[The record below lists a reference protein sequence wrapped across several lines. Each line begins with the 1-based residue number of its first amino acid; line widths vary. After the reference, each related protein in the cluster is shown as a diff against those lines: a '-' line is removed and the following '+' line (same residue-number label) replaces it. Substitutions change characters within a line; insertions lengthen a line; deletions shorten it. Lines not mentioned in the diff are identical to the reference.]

1 MGIVIQEVEEIIV
14 EEGDTSITIQT
25 VPDAAIEGDLTISH
39 SMLTDLSAD
48 DHTQYWL
55 RTDTLYS
62 NSDIKTSYEAN
73 SNTNVFTDADRVKL
87 DGISAGASATPSANT
102 IKSLYLSNSDTN
114 NYDDDAQTAV
124 YGLTNT
130 ITVTAD
136 GAVDVTNLA
145 VFIDATSNDITLTL
159 PTAAGITGISINLK
173 RVDVTVN
180 TVLIETTSTETI
192 DSSTGAILAT
202 NQNLL
207 LVSDGTNWR
216 IL

>member
-102 IKSLYLSNSDTN
+102 IKSLYLSNLDTN

-159 PTAAGITGISINLK
+159 PTAAGITGTSINLK

>member
-25 VPDAAIEGDLTISH
+25 VPDAAIEGDLIISH

-102 IKSLYLSNSDTN
+102 IKSLYLSNLDTN

>member
-1 MGIVIQEVEEIIV
+1 MGIVIQEVEEVIV

-39 SMLTDLSAD
+39 SILTNLSAD
-48 DHTQYWL
+48 DHPQYWL

-73 SNTNVFTDADRVKL
+73 SDTNAFTDAYKTKL
-87 DGISAGASATPSANT
+87 DGIAAGASATPSANI
-102 IKSLYLSNSDTN
+102 IKSLYLSNTDTN

-124 YGLTNT
+124 SGLTNT

-136 GAVDVTNLA
+136 GAVDVSNLA

-159 PTAAGITGISINLK
+159 PTAAGITGTSINLK

>member
-25 VPDAAIEGDLTISH
+25 VPDASIEGDLTISH
-39 SMLTDLSAD
+39 YMLTGLSAD

-102 IKSLYLSNSDTN
+102 IKSLYLSNLDTN

>member
-1 MGIVIQEVEEIIV
+1 MGIVIQEVEEVIV

-39 SMLTDLSAD
+39 SILTNLSAD
-48 DHTQYWL
+48 DHPQYWL

-102 IKSLYLSNSDTN
+102 IKSLYLSNLDTN

>member
-1 MGIVIQEVEEIIV
+1 
-14 EEGDTSITIQT
+14 
-25 VPDAAIEGDLTISH
+25 
-39 SMLTDLSAD
+39 LSAD
-48 DHTQYWL
+48 DHPQYWL

-73 SNTNVFTDADRVKL
+73 SDTNAFTDAYKTKL
-87 DGISAGASATPSANT
+87 DGIAAGASATPSANI
-102 IKSLYLSNSDTN
+102 IKSLYLSNTDTN
-114 NYDDDAQTAV
+114 NYDDAAQAV
-124 YGLTNT
+124 ISGLTNT
-130 ITVTAD
+130 VTVTAD
-136 GAVDVTNLA
+136 GAVDVTNMV
-145 VFIDATSNDITLTL
+145 VFINATSNDITLTL
-159 PTAAGITGISINLK
+159 PTAAGIAGTTINLK
-173 RVDVTVN
+173 RVDVTAN

>member
-14 EEGDTSITIQT
+14 EEGDTSITVQT
-25 VPDAAIEGDLTISH
+25 VPDAAIEGDLIISH

-102 IKSLYLSNSDTN
+102 IKSLYLSNLDTN

>member
-102 IKSLYLSNSDTN
+102 IKSLYLSNLDTN

-124 YGLTNT
+124 SGLTNT

>member
-1 MGIVIQEVEEIIV
+1 MGIVIQEVEEVIV

-102 IKSLYLSNSDTN
+102 IKSLYLSNLDTN

>member
-102 IKSLYLSNSDTN
+102 IKSLYLSNLDTN

-124 YGLTNT
+124 SGLTNT

-136 GAVDVTNLA
+136 GAVDVSNLA

>member
-25 VPDAAIEGDLTISH
+25 VPDASIEGDLTISH
-39 SMLTDLSAD
+39 SMLTGLSAD

-102 IKSLYLSNSDTN
+102 IKSLYLSNLDTN

>member
-25 VPDAAIEGDLTISH
+25 VPDAAIEGDLIIPH
-39 SMLTDLSAD
+39 SRLTDLSAD

-102 IKSLYLSNSDTN
+102 IKSLYLSNLDTN

>member
-14 EEGDTSITIQT
+14 EEGDTSITVQT
-25 VPDAAIEGDLTISH
+25 VPDAAIEGDLIISH

-102 IKSLYLSNSDTN
+102 IKSLYLSNLDTN

-124 YGLTNT
+124 YGLKYNY
-130 ITVTAD
+130 
-136 GAVDVTNLA
+136 
-145 VFIDATSNDITLTL
+145 SNC
-159 PTAAGITGISINLK
+159 
-173 RVDVTVN
+173 
-180 TVLIETTSTETI
+180 
-192 DSSTGAILAT
+192 
-202 NQNLL
+202 
-207 LVSDGTNWR
+207 
-216 IL
+216 

>member
-14 EEGDTSITIQT
+14 EEGDTSITVQT
-25 VPDAAIEGDLTISH
+25 VPDAAIEGDLIISH

-87 DGISAGASATPSANT
+87 DGISAGASATTSANT
-102 IKSLYLSNSDTN
+102 IKSLYLSNLDTN

-159 PTAAGITGISINLK
+159 PTAAGIAGTTINLK
-173 RVDVTVN
+173 RVDVTAN

>member
-102 IKSLYLSNSDTN
+102 IKSLYLSNLDTN

>member
-14 EEGDTSITIQT
+14 EEGDTSITVQT

-102 IKSLYLSNSDTN
+102 IKSLYLSNLDTN